1 LVTTDY
7 CLIGEDIYSAGAY
20 LTQDAPLI
28 ASLAG
33 QDVGRI
39 IAVALSVLG
48 VLLATMGSNLLLDLF
63 GM

>member
-1 LVTTDY
+1 
-7 CLIGEDIYSAGAY
+7 LIGEEIYSAGAY
-20 LTQDAPLI
+20 LSNDAPVM

-39 IAVALSVLG
+39 IAVVLMVLG
-48 VLLATMGSNLLLDLF
+48 VLLATAGSDILLNLF